1 MNKLTLILLTF
12 ALSSTATAGYDDQ
25 GSSEYDLDSG
35 LYIHRVGSSSEGKAD
50 YSSKSG
56 EYSPTINL
64 FVFNPKDNTYRHLLD
79 KNYGE
84 ITNYVVETA
93 FQKPIE
99 QNFKENKMT
108 GSYAFLSGDSKT
120 KNNTNLTQ
128 REINPN
134 IIIET
139 YNSKSKEFTVWKANK
154 FAGKANVLFS
164 YRQPAQWHLDVKN
177 QKVRVITTGIENKQV
192 RLRIKSYAW

>member
-1 MNKLTLILLTF
+1 M
-12 ALSSTATAGYDDQ
+12 LSSTAIAGYDDQ
-25 GSSEYDLDSG
+25 SSSEYDLDTG
-35 LYIHRVGSSSEGKAD
+35 LYIHRVSSIEEEKAD

-56 EYSPTINL
+56 TYSPTINL

-84 ITNYVVETA
+84 ITSYVVETG
-93 FQKPIE
+93 FEKPIK
-99 QNFKENKMT
+99 QTDKENKMA
-108 GSYAFLSGDSKT
+108 GSFTYLFGDSKT
-120 KNNTNLTQ
+120 KNNTNVTQ
-128 REINPN
+128 RAINSN

-139 YNSKSKEFTVWKANK
+139 YNNKNKDFTVWKANK
-154 FAGKANVLFS
+154 LAGKATVLFS

-177 QKVRVITTGIENKQV
+177 QKIRLVTTGIENKKV